1 MAKKI
6 KIDDLADEIT
16 KTLRDFDGATDEIV
30 EDALKD
36 ASKWAVNELRNA
48 HPQGANSWWAYNKS
62 WTDKKVL
69 KKKSRKK
76 SIIVHNL
83 NNYRLTHLLEKGH
96 ALVNGG
102 RKVGE
107 TRSFVHIAPVEKRA
121 KEILIDNIK
130 KGIENA

>member
-1 MAKKI
+1 MAKKV
-6 KIDDLADEIT
+6 KIDDLANEIT
-16 KTLRDFDGATDEIV
+16 QTLRDFNGATDEIV
-30 EDALKD
+30 EDALKET
-36 ASKWAVNELRNA
+36 SKWMVNELKNA
-48 HPQGANSWWAYNKS
+48 HPPGANSWRAYNS
-62 WTDKKVL
+62 NWTDKKVL

-83 NNYRLTHLLEKGH
+83 SYQLTHLLEKGH

-107 TRSFVHIAPVEKRA
+107 TRAFVHIAPVEKEG
-121 KEILIDNIK
+121 KEMLLRKIK